1 MKKLYAVILSML
13 VLCGSVF
20 MSGCSD
26 FAFNPIGK
34 WENIETKTV
43 DGLDV
48 EDPYDRSFY
57 LIFRH
62 DGTAYMTL
70 GDEYVQNSEYSYTY
84 DDESVTI
91 TSKPQNSDNKPVSV
105 KYKLKENGT
114 IMESESGGII
124 NVYKRV

>member
-1 MKKLYAVILSML
+1 MKKLYAVIISIL

-26 FAFNPIGK
+26 FTFNPIGK

-48 EDPYDRSFY
+48 DF
-57 LIFRH
+57 
-62 DGTAYMTL
+62 
-70 GDEYVQNSEYSYTY
+70 SYIY

-114 IMESESGGII
+114 VMESEI
-124 NVYKRV
+124 NGLINIYKRV

>member
-1 MKKLYAVILSML
+1 M
-13 VLCGSVF
+13 LCGSVF

-26 FAFNPIGK
+26 FTFNPIGK

-70 GDEYVQNSEYSYTY
+70 GDTKLDVDFSYIY

-91 TSKPQNSDNKPVSV
+91 TSKPQNSNNKPVSV

-114 IMESESGGII
+114 VMESEI
-124 NVYKRV
+124 NGLINIYKRV

>member
-1 MKKLYAVILSML
+1 
-13 VLCGSVF
+13 

-26 FAFNPIGK
+26 LLLILLAMGK
-34 WENIETKTV
+34 YRNKTV

-70 GDEYVQNSEYSYTY
+70 GDTKLDVDFHTY
-84 DDESVTI
+84 MMMNLL
-91 TSKPQNSDNKPVSV
+91 Q
-105 KYKLKENGT
+105 
-114 IMESESGGII
+114 
-124 NVYKRV
+124 

>member
-1 MKKLYAVILSML
+1 MKKLYAVIISIL

-26 FAFNPIGK
+26 FTFNPIGK

-62 DGTAYMTL
+62 DGSPKDSLKLA
-70 GDEYVQNSEYSYTY
+70 SIFASYNHQY
-84 DDESVTI
+84 I
-91 TSKPQNSDNKPVSV
+91 RQPCPNCQAR
-105 KYKLKENGT
+105 LKA
-114 IMESESGGII
+114 
-124 NVYKRV
+124 KRHYIHKGNDI

>member
-1 MKKLYAVILSML
+1 MLLLSQYLCFAAQSLCLAVVILL
-13 VLCGSVF
+13 
-20 MSGCSD
+20 
-26 FAFNPIGK
+26 FNPIGK

-70 GDEYVQNSEYSYTY
+70 GDTKLDVDFSYIY

-105 KYKLKENGT
+105 KYKLKRKWHCYG
-114 IMESESGGII
+114 
-124 NVYKRV
+124 K

>member
-1 MKKLYAVILSML
+1 MKKLYAVIISIL

-26 FAFNPIGK
+26 FTFNPIGK

-70 GDEYVQNSEYSYTY
+70 GDTKLDVDFSYIY

-114 IMESESGGII
+114 VMESEIGGLI
-124 NVYKRV
+124 NIYKRV

>member
-1 MKKLYAVILSML
+1 M
-13 VLCGSVF
+13 
-20 MSGCSD
+20 
-26 FAFNPIGK
+26 GK
-34 WENIETKTV
+34 YRNKTV

-70 GDEYVQNSEYSYTY
+70 GDTKLDVDFSYIY

-114 IMESESGGII
+114 VMESEI
-124 NVYKRV
+124 NGLINIYKRV

>member
-1 MKKLYAVILSML
+1 
-13 VLCGSVF
+13 

-26 FAFNPIGK
+26 FTFNPIGK

-70 GDEYVQNSEYSYTY
+70 GDTKLDVDFSYIY

-114 IMESESGGII
+114 VMESGINGLI
-124 NVYKRV
+124 NIYKRV

>member
-1 MKKLYAVILSML
+1 ML

-48 EDPYDRSFY
+48 EDPYTDRSFY

-70 GDEYVQNSEYSYTY
+70 GDTKLDLDFSYIY